1 MSDERSCFNCAYGE
15 IRCTN
20 ARGKFFDKPVLD
32 ILICGA
38 WREKEDDKSR
48 KRIKRMTQNGK

>member
-1 MSDERSCFNCAYGE
+1 MMCSERSCFNCEYGD

-20 ARGKFFDKPVLD
+20 ARGKFYDKPVLN

-38 WREKEDDKSR
+38 WREKNEKDNNRQTEDQG
-48 KRIKRMTQNGK
+48 T